1 MIIPLQ
7 LVAHSLCREY
17 HVQFWPCCT
26 SKMCITLS
34 ASNEDT
40 KMARDMERVNCE
52 AGEAWHIQPGGNK
65 LLGHLAADF

>member
-1 MIIPLQ
+1 
-7 LVAHSLCREY
+7 
-17 HVQFWPCCT
+17 
-26 SKMCITLS
+26 MCITLS